1 MPLSLVPS
9 FLFYCFITGI
19 TPGPANLCSLAAAL
33 KYGRECALRQWRG
46 LLTGFFLDAMGAVFV
61 TFFLGEILHRYVKV
75 LSYVGAAYIP
85 WLAFQM
91 LMNDDDSHGECRESC
106 TFTTGLLIQLTNVKV
121 IVFCV
126 TALSAYV
133 LPHTRSFK
141 ALLAVGLFLP
151 FTGPVCNLAWIFA
164 GIALR
169 RIFADHRLA
178 VNIAMAGL
186 LALCAVGLA
195 L

>member
-1 MPLSLVPS
+1 MPLSFVP

-33 KYGRECALRQWRG
+33 KYGREGALRQWRG
-46 LLTGFFLDAMGAVFV
+46 IFTGFFLDAMGAVFV
-61 TFFLGEILHRYVKV
+61 TFFLGTLLNRYVKV
-75 LSYVGAAYIP
+75 LSYIGAAYIL

-91 LMNDDDSHGECRESC
+91 LRNDDDSRGEYGESC
-106 TFTTGLLIQLTNVKV
+106 TFTRGLLIQLTNVKA
-121 IVFCV
+121 IVFCF

-133 LPHTRSFK
+133 LPHTRSFRT
-141 ALLAVGLFLP
+141 LFAVGLFLS
-151 FTGPVCNLAWIFA
+151 FTGPICNLAWIFA
-164 GIALR
+164 GVALR
-169 RIFADHRLA
+169 RVFADYRLA
-178 VNIAMAGL
+178 VNIAMAAL

>member
-19 TPGPANLCSLAAAL
+19 TPGPANLCSLVAAL

-75 LSYVGAAYIP
+75 LSYVGAAYIL

-91 LMNDDDSHGECRESC
+91 LRNEDDSRGEYRESC

-126 TALSAYV
+126 TALSAYDSATGKPTTLV
-133 LPHTRSFK
+133 
-141 ALLAVGLFLP
+141 VG
-151 FTGPVCNLAWIFA
+151 
-164 GIALR
+164 
-169 RIFADHRLA
+169 
-178 VNIAMAGL
+178 
-186 LALCAVGLA
+186 
-195 L
+195 